1 MENNDQAKVSGWV
14 DGRLEG
20 LRSCN
25 DWRPDTARALA
36 RLRQKDRTRKSRRIL
51 TLAAVATIG
60 AVIAL
65 VPASRKAVRQLWA
78 GSRIVNIGQ
87 VSADVK
93 ALKDGQAAPDFAL
106 RDATGANLRLSAYK
120 GKVVLL
126 NFWATWCHGCTLE
139 IPWLIQFQKTYK
151 GRGFAV
157 IGVSMDDDGWKAVR
171 PFIGSEKV
179 NYPVVVGNE
188 KMAKPYGLDAMPMTF
203 LIDRQG
209 RIAATSVGVIDR
221 AACERQIVEL
231 LNRTRE

>member
-14 DGRLEG
+14 DGRLES

-51 TLAAVATIG
+51 TLAASAAIG

-65 VPASRKAVRQLWA
+65 VPGSRKAVRQLWA
-78 GSRIVNIGQ
+78 RSRIVNIGQ

-126 NFWATWCHGCTLE
+126 NFWATWCHGCTME
-139 IPWLIQFQKTYK
+139 IPWLIEFQKTYK
-151 GRGFAV
+151 DRGFTV
-157 IGVSMDDDGWKAVR
+157 IGVSMDDDGWKAVS

-188 KMAKPYGLDAMPMTF
+188 EMAKPYCLDAMPMTF

-209 RIAATSVGVIDR
+209 KIAATSVGVIDR
-221 AACERQIVEL
+221 TACERQIVEL
-231 LNRTRE
+231 LNRTNE